1 MSNSTPKG
9 GSALPAADS
18 PRVREQTAAHLR
30 SFHKEHVQQLGQS
43 EMLKA
48 YCQAISNWILNPNT
62 NAYQIEML
70 CDEIYHMARS
80 EDLGE
85 REL

>member
-1 MSNSTPKG
+1 MSNSDSSG
-9 GSALPAADS
+9 NAGLPAADS
-18 PRVREQTAAHLR
+18 PRAREETAAHLR
-30 SFHKEHVQQLGQS
+30 SFHKEHVQHLGQS

-70 CDEIYHMARS
+70 CDEIYHIARS

-85 REL
+85 WEL